1 MRTCCNIFILILSL
15 FFYCSL
21 NVLACFSITDDL
33 NLPNPV
39 LNANFNLLPD
49 VSPFTDC
56 WNAAIRIRSSQNNW
70 RLVANRTGPDPQGV
84 SGDTSQNVM
93 ADDIT
98 LDFSLNALGMAN
110 SDGAIL
116 VSPFSSMTNLSSIQ
130 SGTFVISGI
139 KKSGNSCST
148 NNPDFYKLTK
158 TLCLF
163 RDFIFNIGEYNGE
176 VSYILVAP

>member
-1 MRTCCNIFILILSL
+1 MLALRFLQLILIIFALIL
-15 FFYCSL
+15 PKEA
-21 NVLACFSITDDL
+21 LACFSITDDL
-33 NLPNPV
+33 NLTNPV

-56 WNAAIRIRSSQNNW
+56 WTGAIRIRSSQNNW
-70 RLVANRTGPDPQGV
+70 RLVANRIGPDPQGV
-84 SGDTSQNVM
+84 NGDPSQNIM
-93 ADDIT
+93 ANDIT
-98 LDFSLNALGMAN
+98 LDFGLMAFGMAN

-130 SGTFVISGI
+130 SGTFLISGI

-163 RDFIFNIGEYNGE
+163 RDFVFNIGEYNGE